1 MKELK
6 THFNVSCGDHAFSM
20 KQRIDRKIGIKSLL
34 LVQIGWAQVV
44 VGFFLVQ
51 ILETLNG

>member
-20 KQRIDRKIGIKSLL
+20 KQRIDRKIGIKSLPCAVQL
-34 LVQIGWAQVV
+34 CLSNSSAHEALVHQTSTG
-44 VGFFLVQ
+44 
-51 ILETLNG
+51 